1 MKTLMLL
8 LLAVPVMAV
17 CPKNCEEHYGS
28 CACEQPP
35 VEYAIPV
42 KPSDEKPPRS
52 QIPAWQSGEVKADTP
67 ASTAAQDFKA
77 DQEKID
83 ASVEGRKAAGL

>member
-1 MKTLMLL
+1 MRIVLLL

-17 CPKNCEEHYGS
+17 CPNGCEDHYGS
-28 CACEQPP
+28 CACDQPP
-35 VEYAIPV
+35 SEFAVPV
-42 KPSDEKPPRS
+42 KTSDEKPPRS